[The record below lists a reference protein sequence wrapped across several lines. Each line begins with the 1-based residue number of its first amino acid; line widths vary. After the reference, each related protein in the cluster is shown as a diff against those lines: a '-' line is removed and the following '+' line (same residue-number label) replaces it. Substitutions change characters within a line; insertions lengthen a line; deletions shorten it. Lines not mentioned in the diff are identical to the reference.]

1 METTLVPP
9 FDFPAAL
16 KAYGTDTQIGAALGL
31 SGRTVSLWRLRRQPV
46 KTEYQCELAAL
57 IGVPV
62 AYVATWCAVT
72 FDRRARSK

>member
-16 KAYGTDTQIGAALGL
+16 KAFGTDTQIGAALGL
-31 SGRTVSLWRLRRQPV
+31 SGRTVSLWRLKKQPV
-46 KTEYQCELAAL
+46 KTEYQGELAAL

-72 FDRRARSK
+72 FDRRARK